1 MKIIRIVANAFNQK
15 SGIKQITFIN
25 RIYSQLE
32 RNGGMVLEVNISAKK
47 YITNEKQATQRD
59 TGREAKKKVA
69 KRNIPNILEA
79 FPIS

>member
-15 SGIKQITFIN
+15 SSIKQITFIN

-32 RNGGMVLEVNISAKK
+32 RKGGMVSEVNISAKK

-69 KRNIPNILEA
+69 KSNIPNILEA